1 MLRTKNGR
9 VGDERI
15 RRVERRWRTQVIG
28 ERSEV
33 CGRKRVAVREP
44 RFLMCLIP
52 FDGVRAVS
60 REVC

>member
-1 MLRTKNGR
+1 M
-9 VGDERI
+9 
-15 RRVERRWRTQVIG
+15 IG

-44 RFLMCLIP
+44 RFPMCLIP